1 MATTGVINGTAVK
14 LAIAGQ
20 NVAYCTNASLALN
33 TDTIDTTTK
42 DSSGWAEYIGGMNSW
57 EMSGDAYYTNASGTN
72 ERSAAYV
79 LSAMTNKSIVI
90 VSMYNSPYNIGDLYW
105 SGSGIFTSL
114 EISAGV
120 EEAANFSFNIK
131 GIGQLSIANQTA
143 SGTTAPSGGGETP

>member
-20 NVAYCTNASLALN
+20 NVAYCTNASLSLN

-90 VSMYNSPYNIGDLYW
+90 VSMYNSPYQSGDLYW

-114 EISAGV
+114 EVNGGV
-120 EEAANFSFNIK
+120 DDAANFSFNIK
-131 GIGQLSIANQTA
+131 GTGQLSIANQAT
-143 SGTTAPSGGGETP
+143 SGTSAPSGGNETP